1 VASSYRDHYVQ
12 SHDGLAL
19 YARDYARAGVAAPTV
34 LCLAGLTRNSAD
46 FEDLAQHLAPRFRVV
61 APDLRGRGRSAR
73 DARMENYQ
81 PVVYLADLAILL
93 SSLDVSRFAVLG
105 TSLGGLLAMMLGA
118 SQPAKVAG
126 IVLNDIGPEVDPV
139 GAARIRAYAGRLPA
153 VAGWS
158 GAVAQLQEIFAPAW
172 PGLPAER
179 WLLLARRCYRADP
192 DGTLRMDADP
202 LIGEAMRAAPVTTPA
217 PDFWPLWRALRTMP
231 VLCLRGAHSDI
242 LSKAT
247 LERMQHEKPDLATL
261 TVANRGHVPLLDEP
275 GCLAAID
282 AFLAR
287 VFP

>member
-1 VASSYRDHYVQ
+1 VPSSYRDHYVQ

-19 YARDYARAGVAAPTV
+19 YARDYARAGVSAPAV
-34 LCLAGLTRNSAD
+34 LCLPGLTRNSAD
-46 FEDLAQHLAPRFRVV
+46 FEDLAQHLAPRFRVI

-73 DARMENYQ
+73 DAKIENYQ
-81 PVVYLADLAILL
+81 PVAYLADLAILL
-93 SSLDVSRFAVLG
+93 ASLDVSRFAVIG
-105 TSLGGLLAMMLGA
+105 TSLGGLLAMMLA
-118 SQPAKVAG
+118 AAQPAKIAG

-158 GAVAQLQEIFAPAW
+158 DAVAQLQEVFGAAW

-179 WLLLARRCYRADP
+179 WPLLARRCYRADP

-217 PDFWPLWRALRTMP
+217 PDLWPLWRALKTMP

-242 LSKAT
+242 LSAAT
-247 LERMQHEKPDLATL
+247 LVRMQHEKPDLATL